1 MIMKKQLIISLR
13 LSGIMVVLLG
23 IVYPLFITGMAQVCC
38 NAKANGSLVEI
49 NGVVRGS
56 RLIGQQSDQAAYF
69 HARPSAA
76 DYNTL
81 PSGASNLGLTS
92 KKLYE
97 IVEVRRAEFLETNKL
112 ASDSLL
118 PAEMIFAS
126 ASGLDPHISPLGAIL
141 QIDRI
146 AQSRSYSS
154 IQKTELIAL
163 VNKMTEGPQFGL
175 FGCSRV
181 NVFMLNLELDKIK

>member
-13 LSGIMVVLLG
+13 LLGIMAVLLG
-23 IVYPLFITGMAQVCC
+23 IVYPLLITGIAQVCYK
-38 NAKANGSLVEI
+38 AKANGSLVEI
-49 NGVVRGS
+49 DGVVRGS
-56 RLIGQQSDQAAYF
+56 QLIGQKSDQARYF

-92 KKLYE
+92 KKLHE
-97 IVEVRRAEFLETNKL
+97 VVEARRANFIEANKL

-118 PAEMIFAS
+118 PAEMVFAS
-126 ASGLDPHISPLGAIL
+126 ASGLDPHVSPLGAIL
-141 QIDRI
+141 QVDRI
-146 AQSRSYSS
+146 AQNRSYSS
-154 IQKTELIAL
+154 EKKAELIAL
-163 VNKMTEGPQFGL
+163 VNKMTEGPQFGVL
-175 FGCSRV
+175 GCSRV